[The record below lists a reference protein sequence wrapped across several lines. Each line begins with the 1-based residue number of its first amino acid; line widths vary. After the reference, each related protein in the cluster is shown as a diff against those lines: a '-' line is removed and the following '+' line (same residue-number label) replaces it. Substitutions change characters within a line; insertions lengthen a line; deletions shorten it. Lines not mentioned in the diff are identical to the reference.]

1 MVVFT
6 MAGWKQFLDG
16 EQIDDVKNE
25 KQFENAV
32 NSQYNVW
39 NLSKI
44 TSNSRGF
51 VLPPPESGKQNYTY
65 PVDKLNENCSVVFE
79 DSIPTKFCT
88 YGDSGTTAGYD
99 PNANLFVV
107 RMS

>member
-1 MVVFT
+1 MLNVHKVANDNDEDFGYDDDKYSENYLDMVVFT

-25 KQFENAV
+25 KQFEDAV

-44 TSNSRGF
+44 TSNSRG
-51 VLPPPESGKQNYTY
+51 LSYRH
-65 PVDKLNENCSVVFE
+65 LNQENK
-79 DSIPTKFCT
+79 IILIRLI
-88 YGDSGTTAGYD
+88 
-99 PNANLFVV
+99 N
-107 RMS
+107 